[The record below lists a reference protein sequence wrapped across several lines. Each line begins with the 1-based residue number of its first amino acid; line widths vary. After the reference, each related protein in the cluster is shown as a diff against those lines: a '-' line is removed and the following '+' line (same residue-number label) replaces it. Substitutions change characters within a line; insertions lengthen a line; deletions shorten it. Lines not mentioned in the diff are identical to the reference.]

1 MIARRALLVPALL
14 AATALAGVGCGSG
27 PSQAQCEELRAHL
40 VDLEAAAGGAGAGA
54 EKADLAAQKKKV
66 IEAID
71 LRFCLEDLT
80 VQQVE
85 CGLKARSLE
94 ELSTSCDRS

>member
-14 AATALAGVGCGSG
+14 AATALAGIGCGGG
-27 PSQAQCEELRAHL
+27 PSQAQCEKLRAHL
-40 VDLEAAAGGAGAGA
+40 VDLEAAAGGAGA
-54 EKADLAAQKKKV
+54 EQKADLAAQKKKV